1 MVERMLDGWLEAA
14 TTAATGTA
22 GAGPDAPQSGL
33 DVDASLL
40 GEEATTALLDLAREA
55 AHNVA
60 RPAAPLATFAAGLA
74 LGRSGGD
81 LAELREVVARIVAA
95 AAATGHAE

>member
-1 MVERMLDGWLEAA
+1 MLANWLSTATEAA
-14 TTAATGTA
+14 GTGE
-22 GAGPDAPQSGL
+22 
-33 DVDASLL
+33 VDPSLL
-40 GEEATTALLDLAREA
+40 GEEATTLLLDLAREA

-81 LAELREVVARIVAA
+81 LAELQAVVARIVGAA
-95 AAATGHAE
+95 QAAGKAEGDA

>member
-1 MVERMLDGWLEAA
+1 MLANWLSTA
-14 TTAATGTA
+14 TTAAGTGE
-22 GAGPDAPQSGL
+22 
-33 DVDASLL
+33 VDPSLL
-40 GEEATTALLDLAREA
+40 GEEATTLLLDLAREA

-81 LAELREVVARIVAA
+81 MAELQAVIARIVEAA
-95 AAATGHAE
+95 QAAGKAEGDA

>member
-1 MVERMLDGWLEAA
+1 MLANWMS
-14 TTAATGTA
+14 TAAAAAGTGE
-22 GAGPDAPQSGL
+22 
-33 DVDASLL
+33 VDASLL
-40 GEEATTALLDLAREA
+40 GEEATALLLDLAREA

-81 LAELREVVARIVAA
+81 LTELRAVVAGIVEAA
-95 AAATGHAE
+95 QAAGKQEGDA